1 MQDSLRVISWANML
15 PWVLLGLCTTPKDGL
30 WASSAEMVYGQTL
43 RVPGDLF
50 PDSTIPWS
58 AVSQRADFEDKA
70 GILLLSPPPGTGCL
84 ALMLSLIYRRQTMSL
99 CGMMHIGGR
108 CGGRMMALLVFWSRG
123 RRIFLLT
130 LGPGQGVS
138 MHHLKPAHLDLD
150 RPVELALPLG
160 GAVLPPGLAAWVK
173 CSRVLLSLWIWLR
186 LGLRLGRLISA
197 SLYACLSV
205 VDLWFLLLLFCF
217 LFFCFSLVNSG
228 GVCVVVACH
237 IIHLLVWLHCHF
249 GVVT

>member
-1 MQDSLRVISWANML
+1 MYLAVRHFRSMLEGRPFTAFVDHKPLTFAMIDAGQQVISWANML

-99 CGMMHIGGR
+99 CGKMHIGGR

-150 RPVELALPLG
+150 RPVELALPPRRGCPPTRASGLG
-160 GAVLPPGLAAWVK
+160 KLQPSPPLPVDLPSTGASA
-173 CSRVLLSLWIWLR
+173 RR
-186 LGLRLGRLISA
+186 THFGRLI
-197 SLYACLSV
+197 CLPQR
-205 VDLWFLLLLFCF
+205 C
-217 LFFCFSLVNSG
+217 
-228 GVCVVVACH
+228 
-237 IIHLLVWLHCHF
+237 
-249 GVVT
+249 